1 MPHAKA
7 GRRRY
12 SPEFK
17 AAVLARVANGERQ
30 VDIADDLDLTPT
42 TLRRWIQQAAASTD
56 PLQHPT
62 YAEVVAQNRALQ
74 AKLTQAE
81 EDVAFLKKCRRTSRN
96 SPSSRNNRSLL

>member
-1 MPHAKA
+1 MPHQKTE
-7 GRRRY
+7 RRRY

-17 AAVLARVANGERQ
+17 AAALTRVANGERQ
-30 VDIADDLDLTPT
+30 VDVANDLDLTPT

-81 EDVAFLKKCRRTSRN
+81 EDVAF
-96 SPSSRNNRSLL
+96 